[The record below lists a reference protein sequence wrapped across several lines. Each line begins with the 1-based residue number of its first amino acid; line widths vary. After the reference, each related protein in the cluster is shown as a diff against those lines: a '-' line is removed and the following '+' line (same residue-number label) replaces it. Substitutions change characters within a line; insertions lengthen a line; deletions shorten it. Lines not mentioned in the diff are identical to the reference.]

1 MEKKRPVFYGVV
13 VATLMC
19 AGLALEAAP
28 YEVTGPDAPKPHE
41 QTAMKELSD
50 YLGKRVAGTLRV
62 GGKDG
67 IVFRVGDTELARKNR
82 LLSTQLPSEKWVIRS
97 FGNEVLLNGGGP
109 RGALFAVYHFLEDCC
124 GVRWWSEFEEDV
136 PPAGPLDL
144 PALDMQGRPTFA
156 YRDIYRSEGGANPP
170 RFERRVRLN
179 AHGDAALGG
188 AHKPARH
195 LPVERDKGDRGVVDA
210 ADHVL
215 GLCNIMSAAVMVASM
230 RAMLLR
236 VRMYTPP
243 IFTAP
248 MPFERDK
255 RCTKLSAVVYQKAD
269 APQAG
274 KCRPRCRV

>member
-1 MEKKRPVFYGVV
+1 MGKKRPVFYGVV

-62 GGKDG
+62 GGKDS
-67 IVFRVGDTELARKNR
+67 IVFRVGDTALAQREG

-144 PALDMQGRPTFA
+144 PALDMQGRPAFA

-179 AHGDAALGG
+179 AHGGAALGG
-188 AHKPARH
+188 AYSFGPPTFCHTFDCYLNA
-195 LPVERDKGDRGVVDA
+195 DKHMKDHPEWFSLRKGRRVGGQRNGQLCLTNPEVKDA
-210 ADHVL
+210 STTSRTTTTRRTA
-215 GLCNIMSAAVMVASM
+215 SATAATRRRRNTAS
-230 RAMLLR
+230 RAS
-236 VRMYTPP
+236 TS
-243 IFTAP
+243 T
-248 MPFERDK
+248 
-255 RCTKLSAVVYQKAD
+255 S
-269 APQAG
+269 
-274 KCRPRCRV
+274 